1 MGVIITFIE
10 EHDSLDGVF
19 CKAHLLLQSQQQ
31 SISIQMRM
39 GGWRKYGRESQL
51 FKVYLG
57 KFLKMWNPNKSKFI
71 LKGILMATETSGA
84 IDSTKIYHFIK
95 AQGQEESSEGHQ
107 L

>member
-1 MGVIITFIE
+1 MWLGDYHSSVVLNYPYEGRKNQQSNGVIITFIE

-19 CKAHLLLQSQQQ
+19 CKAHLLLQSQQR

-57 KFLKMWNPNKSKFI
+57 KFLKM
-71 LKGILMATETSGA
+71 
-84 IDSTKIYHFIK
+84 
-95 AQGQEESSEGHQ
+95 
-107 L
+107 